1 MKKGTMATIKIFQKT
16 LSSSWKITIQEYDL
30 RARRR
35 RKASQRSGRV
45 TCKMSVFNPKRHPR
59 APTHGAETIHGSA
72 RRTRGRKA
80 PCPES
85 LRAFRSP
92 GFWRVRRRAALRL
105 VNWTSARTVYT
116 VVLTMNR
123 ATEVLRRAHHSA
135 HPEQLGSASTCKRG
149 RGVIAPNPV
158 PSPVR
163 EDSSVRENWP
173 VA

>member
-1 MKKGTMATIKIFQKT
+1 MICVCRLQPAFLNVVRVGALRRGIMNLVQANAAELRVHFFDIQTGGGSWSSRKKNSSMKKGTMATIKIFQKT

-59 APTHGAETIHGSA
+59 APTRGAETIHGSA

-92 GFWRVRRRAALRL
+92 GFW
-105 VNWTSARTVYT
+105 
-116 VVLTMNR
+116 
-123 ATEVLRRAHHSA
+123 
-135 HPEQLGSASTCKRG
+135 
-149 RGVIAPNPV
+149 
-158 PSPVR
+158 
-163 EDSSVRENWP
+163 
-173 VA
+173 